1 MPVSWYPSTLL
12 HGSLQLP
19 DSTATEHQ
27 RTDGANACLCAMF
40 VSSATAADM
49 FCPAQHCLILVLLPD
64 AARAEAVRRDLKL
77 LSNRTAVI
85 SSSELCVACG
95 RAILDPPPNP
105 LRLPNGGAVP
115 PFYLFPTGQAFH
127 VLCAAAE
134 VVQYGGELRATRV
147 RKLLQ
152 RLSRAEPGMVK
163 APGGNGSGEEAVG
176 VLAARLEEE
185 VGCEDP
191 WNGELL
197 AGMIDLPFV
206 QPDRDVDEIMSW
218 RI

>member
-1 MPVSWYPSTLL
+1 MLQCWQRHHPPLLLLRLVPACPSPFP
-12 HGSLQLP
+12 QP
-19 DSTATEHQ
+19 
-27 RTDGANACLCAMF
+27 
-40 VSSATAADM
+40 
-49 FCPAQHCLILVLLPD
+49 
-64 AARAEAVRRDLKL
+64 AEAVRRDLKL

-105 LRLPNGGAVP
+105 LHLPSGGAVP

-127 VLCAAAE
+127 VLCAASE
-134 VVQYGGELRATRV
+134 VVQYGGEVRAGRV

-152 RLSRAEPGMVK
+152 RLAKSEPQGSSGRT
-163 APGGNGSGEEAVG
+163 GGAGVVNGSGEDAVG

-197 AGMIDLPFV
+197 AGMIDLPFI
-206 QPDRDVDEIMSW
+206 QQDRDADEIMSW

>member
-1 MPVSWYPSTLL
+1 MAGWLCTPYP
-12 HGSLQLP
+12 
-19 DSTATEHQ
+19 
-27 RTDGANACLCAMF
+27 
-40 VSSATAADM
+40 
-49 FCPAQHCLILVLLPD
+49 
-64 AARAEAVRRDLKL
+64 AEAVRRDLKL

-85 SSSELCVACG
+85 SSSELCVSCG

-105 LRLPNGGAVP
+105 LRLPSGGAIP

-127 VLCAAAE
+127 VLCAAAV
-134 VVQYGGELRATRV
+134 VVQYGGEVRAGRV

-152 RLSRAEPGMVK
+152 RLAKAEPGAGK
-163 APGGNGSGEEAVG
+163 APALSGSGEEAVG
-176 VLAARLEEE
+176 ALTAKLEEE

-197 AGMIDLPFV
+197 ASMIDLPFI
-206 QPDRDVDEIMSW
+206 QQDKDADEILNW

>member
-1 MPVSWYPSTLL
+1 MRFFVLASAAVEE
-12 HGSLQLP
+12 LQL
-19 DSTATEHQ
+19 S
-27 RTDGANACLCAMF
+27 CLFQLSHRCFFAMP
-40 VSSATAADM
+40 
-49 FCPAQHCLILVLLPD
+49 CLLP
-64 AARAEAVRRDLKL
+64 AEAVRRDLKL

-105 LRLPNGGAVP
+105 LHLPSGGAIP

-127 VLCAAAE
+127 VLCAASE
-134 VVQYGGELRATRV
+134 VVQYGGEVRAGRL

-152 RLSRAEPGMVK
+152 RLAKAEPQGPVK
-163 APGGNGSGEEAVG
+163 GTAGAVGVGVNGSGEDAVG

-206 QPDRDVDEIMSW
+206 QQDKDADEILSW